1 MFFNTSFII
10 FVLFILLVVLTAFYV
25 WRRISNMESYAKIL
39 EKKVNTLKKDN
50 KELRELLYTDESDA
64 NDADVI
70 MNKIFNPE
78 IILNNVP
85 QKHNETIPSTTNTI
99 CNDDKCVVK
108 EDTSDI
114 IQNIIG
120 ESIQTHK
127 SPVVESRPM
136 IASINNLPVANHD
149 TPDNDVHDIESVI
162 SDAVSGVPGVYNR
175 KKLSKMNLDKLK
187 DVCVSMNLS
196 TDGTKNVLIDRILSN
211 LTVE

>member
-25 WRRISNMESYAKIL
+25 WRRISNMESYVKIL

-64 NDADVI
+64 NDADII

-85 QKHNETIPSTTNTI
+85 QKHNNETITSTTNTL
-99 CNDDKCVVK
+99 CNDDKCVIK

-120 ESIQTHK
+120 ESIQTPI
-127 SPVVESRPM
+127 SPIVESSP
-136 IASINNLPVANHD
+136 INNLPVANHE
-149 TPDNDVHDIESVI
+149 TADNDVHDIESVI
-162 SDAVSGVPGVYNR
+162 SDAVSGATGVYNR

>member
-25 WRRISNMESYAKIL
+25 WRRISNMESYTKIL

-85 QKHNETIPSTTNTI
+85 QKHNETIPSTTNTV
-99 CNDDKCVVK
+99 CNDDKCVIK

-120 ESIQTHK
+120 ESIQIPI
-127 SPVVESRPM
+127 SPVIETSP
-136 IASINNLPVANHD
+136 INNLPVANHE

-162 SDAVSGVPGVYNR
+162 SDAVSGAPGVYNR

-187 DVCVSMNLS
+187 DVCVSMGLS

>member
-25 WRRISNMESYAKIL
+25 WRRISNMESYTKIL

-78 IILNNVP
+78 IILNSVP
-85 QKHNETIPSTTNTI
+85 QKHNETIPSTTNTV
-99 CNDDKCVVK
+99 CNDDKCVIK

-120 ESIQTHK
+120 ESIQIPI
-127 SPVVESRPM
+127 SPVIETSP
-136 IASINNLPVANHD
+136 INNLPVANHE

-162 SDAVSGVPGVYNR
+162 SDAVSGAPGVYNR

-187 DVCVSMNLS
+187 DVCISMGLS